1 MFYSRKY
8 THLFFDLD
16 NTLWDF
22 DRNAKLAMRETVDEL
37 KLNGQ
42 MPDFDL
48 FYDFYEAINK
58 QLWEAYRKQEV
69 RKNELITRRFAKTL
83 DHFNIKNVDPV
94 AMNDRYLHHMAQQTT
109 LVEDALT
116 VLTELKRKNY
126 KLQII
131 TNGFRE
137 VQRAKLKTSGIAHF
151 FDHVFIS
158 EDLNYPKP
166 DIRVF
171 QHAIRSSNA
180 KKEKSIMIG
189 DNWET
194 DILGARNFGID
205 QVFFTKDTKNH
216 KISSPESTS
225 IEISSTFPQNTPP
238 PKTYCIE
245 KLTNILR
252 LLHHE

>member
-1 MFYSRKY
+1 MSLNPKY

-22 DRNAKLAMRETVDEL
+22 DRNARLAMRDTVEEL
-37 KLNGQ
+37 KLRDKIE
-42 MPDFDL
+42 DFDQ
-48 FYDFYEAINK
+48 FYTFYEGVNH

-69 RKNELITRRFAKTL
+69 RKNELITKRFADTL
-83 DHFNIKNVDPV
+83 NEFKLKGIDPV
-94 AMNDRYLHHMAQQTT
+94 AMNNLYLAHMARQTGLVEGSVELLTT
-109 LVEDALT
+109 LKQRNL
-116 VLTELKRKNY
+116 R
-126 KLQII
+126 LQII

-137 VQRAKLKTSGIAHF
+137 VQLNKLKNSGLAHF

-158 EDLNYPKP
+158 EDLSFPKP

-205 QVFFTKDTKNH
+205 QVFFSKDRKNGQYPS
-216 KISSPESTS
+216 ISNAPDQKNDIFSTGIPS
-225 IEISSTFPQNTPP
+225 LKTF
-238 PKTYCIE
+238 CIQ

-252 LLHHE
+252 II

>member
-1 MFYSRKY
+1 MSYNQRY

-22 DRNAKLAMRETVDEL
+22 DRNAKLAMKATVVEL

-42 MPDFDL
+42 VPDFDE
-48 FYDFYEAINK
+48 FYDYYDTINH

-69 RKNELITRRFAKTL
+69 QKKELITRRFAETL
-83 DHFNIKNVDPV
+83 SHFNILTVDPV

-109 LVEDALT
+109 LVDGT
-116 VLTELKRKNY
+116 TELLTTLKQKGY

-137 VQRAKLKTSGIAHF
+137 VQLNKLANSEIAHF

-158 EDLNYPKP
+158 EDLSYPKP

-180 KKEKSIMIG
+180 RKDKSVMIG

-205 QVFFTKDTKNH
+205 QIYLSKDIKNSH
-216 KISSPESTS
+216 DNPFLKD
-225 IEISSTFPQNTPP
+225 IEQKNITFSNNTPHT
-238 PKTYCIE
+238 KTFCTE

-252 LLHHE
+252 FV

>member
-1 MFYSRKY
+1 MSYNRKY

-22 DRNAKLAMRETVDEL
+22 DHNAKLAMRDTVDEL

-42 MPDFDL
+42 MPDFEL
-48 FYDFYEAINK
+48 FYDFYNEINH

-69 RKNELITRRFAKTL
+69 RKNELITRRFAETL
-83 DHFNIKNVDPV
+83 THFNIKNVDPI

-109 LVEDALT
+109 LVEDAMT

-137 VQRAKLKTSGIAHF
+137 VQRAKLNTSGIAHF

-205 QVFFTKDTKNH
+205 QVYFKKDTKT
-216 KISSPESTS
+216 KEIPSEKSPLE
-225 IEISSTFPQNTPP
+225 EINNNFPPNTPH
-238 PKTYCIE
+238 PKTYLTE
-245 KLTNILR
+245 KLTNIL
-252 LLHHE
+252 LFF

>member
-1 MFYSRKY
+1 M
-8 THLFFDLD
+8 
-16 NTLWDF
+16 
-22 DRNAKLAMRETVDEL
+22 
-37 KLNGQ
+37 
-42 MPDFDL
+42 
-48 FYDFYEAINK
+48 
-58 QLWEAYRKQEV
+58 
-69 RKNELITRRFAKTL
+69 
-83 DHFNIKNVDPV
+83 
-94 AMNDRYLHHMAQQTT
+94 
-109 LVEDALT
+109 T

-137 VQRAKLKTSGIAHF
+137 VQRAKLNTSGIAHF

-205 QVFFTKDTKNH
+205 QVYFKKDTKT
-216 KISSPESTS
+216 KEIPSEKSPLE
-225 IEISSTFPQNTPP
+225 EINNNFPPNTPH
-238 PKTYCIE
+238 PKTYLTE
-245 KLTNILR
+245 KLTNIL
-252 LLHHE
+252 LFF